1 MQINR
6 RQFLVTSSVAAAAAF
21 LPIPKAFARRR
32 NFTELRRGVGTFEA
46 RGGTMGWLVR
56 NDAVVVVDSQFPDTA
71 AQFVEGLQERTSRRI
86 DLLINSH
93 HHGDHTAGNKV
104 LRPHV
109 ESIVGQ
115 ANVPILQK
123 RTAEQRDTVADQ
135 AYADITYENEWRQ
148 DVGDETMRLKYY
160 GNAHTAG
167 DSVIHFEKADV
178 VHMGDL
184 IFNRLPAFIDVPN
197 GATTKGWA
205 AMLEQVHKDFTDE
218 TLFIYGHGNEGFGV
232 TGTRADLLVMS
243 NFLQGLIAHVEKG
256 MQAGQSVDE
265 MVVPKLPDFPDHY
278 TEAWAGAI
286 ERCIRTV
293 HGELTAEG

>member
-1 MQINR
+1 MYINR
-6 RQFLVTSSVAAAAAF
+6 RQFLITSSLAAAAAV

-32 NFTELRRGVGTFEA
+32 NFTELRRGVGVFEA

-86 DLLINSH
+86 DMLINSH

-109 ESIVGQ
+109 ETIVGH

-135 AYADITYENEWRQ
+135 AYADVTYENEWSQ
-148 DVGDETMRLKYY
+148 DVGDETIRLKYY

-184 IFNRLPAFIDVPN
+184 IFNRLPAFIDVAN
-197 GATTKGWA
+197 GATTQGWA

-218 TLFIYGHGNEGFGV
+218 TLFIYGHGNEGYGV
-232 TGTRADLLVMS
+232 TGTRADVLVMS
-243 NFLQGLIAHVEKG
+243 EFLQGLIAYVEKG
-256 MQAGQSVDE
+256 IQEGQALEELTVD
-265 MVVPKLPDFPDHY
+265 KLPGFPDHY
-278 TEAWAGAI
+278 NANWGQAMQ
-286 ERCIRTV
+286 RCIRTV

>member
-6 RQFLVTSSVAAAAAF
+6 RQFLVTSAAAAAATL

-32 NFTELRRGVGTFEA
+32 NFTELRRGVGTYEA

-71 AQFVEGLQERTSRRI
+71 AQFIGGLEERTSRRI

-93 HHGDHTAGNKV
+93 HHGDHTAGNLT

-109 ESIVGQ
+109 ETIVGH

-123 RTAEQRDTVADQ
+123 KTAEQRDTEAEQ
-135 AYADITYENEWRQ
+135 AYADVTYEDEWRQ
-148 DVGDETMRLKYY
+148 DVGDETIRLKYY
-160 GNAHTAG
+160 GDAHTAG
-167 DSVIHFEKADV
+167 DSVIHFENADV

-197 GATTKGWA
+197 GATTIGWA
-205 AMLEQVHKDFTDE
+205 IMLEQVHSDFTDE

-243 NFLQGLIAHVEKG
+243 NFLQGLLAYVEKG
-256 MQAGQSVDE
+256 IQEGKSVDE
-265 MVVPKLPDFPDHY
+265 MVVDKLPDFPDHY
-278 TEAWAGAI
+278 NEGWAQAI
-286 ERCIRTV
+286 PRCIRTV
-293 HGELTAEG
+293 HGELTADG